1 MDLVVKKVDFLRE
14 LQIFQGIVERKN
26 TIPILANVL
35 LTAEKRGIKLLATD
49 LEVAL
54 ESRCEASVSKPGT
67 ITIPAKKTYEIVKAL
82 PNSNIRIRDDKGSV
96 KLSADRFESRIQALP
111 KEDFP
116 KIPNPSGKGG
126 VLLPGETLRNM
137 IAKTQFAITS
147 DDTRYFLN
155 GALFVLEADQ
165 MSLVATDGH
174 RLALV
179 SAKREKGPKER
190 KNDSAK
196 AILPKKT
203 LGELKTLLGVEEG
216 EESGKKKKQE
226 VKVEYEQSENHLF
239 FTVGSRVLT
248 SRMIDAQFPS
258 YERVIPKNNDKIIE
272 FERDRLTS
280 AVKRVALMSNE
291 RSRAIKLQMQNN
303 TVEITSNSPDLGDA
317 REQLSIDYSG
327 DKVEI
332 CFNAHYL
339 LDFLGEAETSGVQ
352 LEFKDETN
360 QAVMKP
366 VGVDNYDY
374 TYVIMPM
381 RV

>member
-35 LTAEKRGIKLLATD
+35 LTAEKKGIRLLATD

-54 ESRCEASVSKPGT
+54 ESHCEASVSKPGT
-67 ITIPAKKTYEIVKAL
+67 ITIPAKKTYELVKAL
-82 PNSNIRIRDDKGSV
+82 PNADIRIREDKGSI
-96 KLSADRFESRIQALP
+96 KLSADRFESRIQTLP

-116 KIPNPSGKGG
+116 KIPSPSGKGG
-126 VLLPGETLRNM
+126 ASLPGETLYKM

-155 GALFVLEADQ
+155 GALFVLEVDQ

-179 SAKREKGPKER
+179 SAKREKGK
-190 KNDSAK
+190 KSDTAK

-203 LGELKTLLGVEEG
+203 LGELKTLLGVGVGDED
-216 EESGKKKKQE
+216 GKKNKKKPE
-226 VKVEYEQSENHLF
+226 IKVEYEQGENHLF
-239 FTVGSRVLT
+239 FKVGSRLLT

-258 YERVIPKNNDKIIE
+258 YERVIPKNNDKTIE

-291 RSRAIKLQMQNN
+291 RSRAIKLQMQNG

-317 REQLSIDYSG
+317 REELSVDYSG
-327 DKVEI
+327 DTVEV

-339 LDFLGEAETSGVQ
+339 LDFLGEAETTGVQ

-366 VGVDNYDY
+366 VGVDDHDY

>member
-14 LQIFQGIVERKN
+14 LQMFQGIVERKN

-35 LTAEKRGIKLLATD
+35 LTAEKRGIQLLATD

-82 PNSNIRIRDDKGSV
+82 PNADIRIREDKNSV

-116 KIPNPSGKGG
+116 KIPNPSGKGSAS
-126 VLLPGETLRNM
+126 LPGETLRNM

-155 GALFVLEADQ
+155 GALFVLEADR

-179 SAKREKGPKER
+179 SAKREKGK
-190 KNDSAK
+190 SAKGKKGDTVK

-203 LGELKTLLGVEEG
+203 LGELKTLLG
-216 EESGKKKKQE
+216 ESNNT
-226 VKVEYEQSENHLF
+226 VEYEQGENHLF

-258 YERVIPKNNDKIIE
+258 YERVIPKNNDKTIE

-291 RSRAIKLQMQNN
+291 RSRAIKLQMQNG
-303 TVEITSNSPDLGDA
+303 TVEITSNSPDFGDA
-317 REQLSIDYSG
+317 REQLSVDYSG
-327 DKVEI
+327 DTVEV

-339 LDFLGEAETSGVQ
+339 LDFLGEAETNDVQ

-366 VGVDNYDY
+366 VGVDGYDY

>member
-1 MDLVVKKVDFLRE
+1 MDLVVKKADFLRE
-14 LQIFQGIVERKN
+14 LQMFQGIVERKN
-26 TIPILANVL
+26 TIPVLANIL
-35 LTAEKRGIKLLATD
+35 LTAEKSGIQLLATD

-67 ITIPAKKTYEIVKAL
+67 TTIPAKKTYEIVKAL
-82 PNSNIRIRDDKGSV
+82 PLECDIRIRDDKGFI
-96 KLSADRFESRIQALP
+96 KLSADQFESRLQTLP

-116 KIPNPSGKGG
+116 KIPSPSGKGG
-126 VLLPGETLRNM
+126 ASLPGETLRKM

-155 GALFVLEADQ
+155 GALFVLEANQ
-165 MSLVATDGH
+165 MRLVATDGH

-179 SAKREKGPKER
+179 SAKREKGK
-190 KNDSAK
+190 KGDGAK

-203 LGELKTLLGVEEG
+203 LGELKILLGGDED
-216 EESGKKKKQE
+216 GKKNKKKTQ
-226 VKVEYEQSENHLF
+226 VEYEQGENHLF

-258 YERVIPKNNDKIIE
+258 FERVIPKNNDKTIE
-272 FERDRLTS
+272 FERDRLTR
-280 AVKRVALMSNE
+280 AIKRVVLMANE
-291 RSRAIKLQMQNN
+291 RSRAIKLQMQNGA
-303 TVEITSNSPDLGDA
+303 VVITSNSPDFGDA
-317 REQLSIDYSG
+317 REQLSVDYSG
-327 DKVEI
+327 DTVEV

-366 VGVDNYDY
+366 VGGDGLDY

>member
-1 MDLVVKKVDFLRE
+1 
-14 LQIFQGIVERKN
+14 
-26 TIPILANVL
+26 
-35 LTAEKRGIKLLATD
+35 
-49 LEVAL
+49 
-54 ESRCEASVSKPGT
+54 
-67 ITIPAKKTYEIVKAL
+67 
-82 PNSNIRIRDDKGSV
+82 
-96 KLSADRFESRIQALP
+96 
-111 KEDFP
+111 
-116 KIPNPSGKGG
+116 
-126 VLLPGETLRNM
+126 
-137 IAKTQFAITS
+137 
-147 DDTRYFLN
+147 
-155 GALFVLEADQ
+155 

-190 KNDSAK
+190 KNDKAK

-203 LGELKTLLGVEEG
+203 LGELKTLLGVGEG